1 MDNYLE
7 KEFSIGE
14 IMSLTINRNDFD
26 DLGSVLEM
34 KISHILQSSHII
46 TISFYT
52 EEKEQINQKSLLLL
66 CNYENTLFDNVLLI
80 SSLLTKNESDYRIK
94 LLNKEIKYMKIYI
107 SAAYNPKGKNSKVNQ
122 YNFAQI
128 FDVKNLV
135 ILSQEEISELNLTG
149 GDGNSVLTNGKEK
162 NENLTLILSELDK
175 VNQSLISEKEK
186 IDNEKRILAD
196 KEEKISKIVVDFK
209 KEMFLFGDKCY
220 GECLNE
226 VNSKIYEIN
235 KKLQNAENNIMNK
248 YKIIK
253 EKLKNNNNNNLTTFS
268 NSANSINYK
277 EKNANLEIKIKFL
290 EDTNNSLKL
299 KISEKDEKIKSYS
312 LNEEKMNKMIKKL
325 KDEIVLL
332 NSQIKEKEKK
342 EKEVA
347 ISIQQSKLQNSSNSS
362 NIKPTKKNKNLISY
376 EIKKTQIQNYT
387 TSLLKELSLLSLS
400 LDNYNSNN
408 SDKEITII
416 SLLLMN
422 LVTNPINLYN
432 KFDYAIILIMLK
444 LKSFFHF
451 GQNSSFSLLISSSM
465 NELYNKLSEF
475 KSSLSN
481 FAINNQSPNENNTK
495 QIINITINNNT
506 INLSEII
513 YSKCNLF
520 DSFIKKTENKLN
532 SNVSSSFTSTSATK
546 INSDNLKLT
555 LISNSLLCI
564 LFSSDLNEI
573 YNHLNNISTKFFY
586 SRDMIGIKFL
596 YLNKFDSLLLKLY
609 KKYNKLHSD
618 KKSKICF
625 DFVNLMIDIFLIY
638 YLNEYNLNIKE
649 FCILFDENQK
659 INLFYETV
667 KKNLTIE
674 GNENIDDNENN
685 IKIYKKTIMFLSTLC
700 IKDRT
705 IRDNITQLFN
715 KEIKHLQQKEKTIV
729 NLNDDNILNKNLNYL
744 KMLIKN

>member
-80 SSLLTKNESDYRIK
+80 SSLIPKNESDYRIK

-122 YNFAQI
+122 YNFVQI
-128 FDVKNLV
+128 FDVKNLI
-135 ILSQEEISELNLTG
+135 ILSQEEISELNLTP
-149 GDGNSVLTNGKEK
+149 GDGNNILTNGKEK

-186 IDNEKRILAD
+186 IDCEKRILAD
-196 KEEKISKIVVDFK
+196 KEEKISKIVIDFK

-226 VNSKIYEIN
+226 VNSKIYEMN
-235 KKLQNAENNIMNK
+235 KKLQNVENNIMNK

-253 EKLKNNNNNNLTTFS
+253 EKIKNSNNNNNLTTFS
-268 NSANSINYK
+268 SSSSSINYK

-299 KISEKDEKIKSYS
+299 KISEKEEKIKYYS
-312 LNEEKMNKMIKKL
+312 SNEEKMNKMIKKL
-325 KDEIVLL
+325 KDDIVLL

-342 EKEVA
+342 EKEA
-347 ISIQQSKLQNSSNSS
+347 ITLQQSKLQNSSNTS
-362 NIKPTKKNKNLISY
+362 NIRSTQTKKNKSLISY
-376 EIKKTQIQNYT
+376 EINKTQIQNYT
-387 TSLLKELSLLSLS
+387 TSLLKEFSLLSLS
-400 LDNYNSNN
+400 LDNYNTNN
-408 SDKEITII
+408 SDKEITIL

-444 LKSFFHF
+444 LKSFFHP
-451 GQNSSFSLLISSSM
+451 GQNSSFSLLISSSI

-481 FAINNQSPNENNTK
+481 LITNNQIINENKTK

-506 INLSEII
+506 IDLSEII

-532 SNVSSSFTSTSATK
+532 SNASSSFTSTSINK
-546 INSDNLKLT
+546 INSENLKLT
-555 LISNSLLCI
+555 IISNSLLCI
-564 LFSSDLNEI
+564 LFSSDLNDI
-573 YNHLNNISTKFFY
+573 YNHLNNISTKYFY
-586 SRDMIGIKFL
+586 NQDIIGIKFL
-596 YLNKFDSLLLKLY
+596 YLNKFDILLLKLY
-609 KKYNKLHSD
+609 KKYNKLYSD
-618 KKSKICF
+618 KKNKLCF

-638 YLNEYNLNIKE
+638 YLNDYNLNIKE
-649 FCILFDENQK
+649 FSILFDENQK
-659 INLFYETV
+659 INLFYETI
-667 KKNLTIE
+667 KKNLSIE
-674 GNENIDDNENN
+674 GDDNDKDINF
-685 IKIYKKTIMFLSTLC
+685 YKKTIMLLSTLC
-700 IKDRT
+700 IKDNN
-705 IRDNITQLFN
+705 IKDNIAQSFN
-715 KEIKHLQQKEKTIV
+715 KEIKHLQQKEKSIV
-729 NLNDDNILNKNLNYL
+729 NVNDNNILNKNLNYL